1 MPTSNLVDNGRLDPM
16 WPFIR
21 TREAIATIEVEPPRR
36 DGHRVTARIDGRA
49 VSFSSRDI
57 DLAPAPEAFG
67 SAFLVSAMHAGRS
80 LRLQA
85 PVCDIWA
92 GHLAPLTAAFAGLWY
107 ADAPPPLVTP
117 IAHAGA
123 GSTSTA
129 LCFSGG
135 VDAFHT
141 LLQGGVPV
149 HRLVYVVGYDVKL
162 RERQRAEAVAHL
174 VRDVASS
181 LGIRSAIITT
191 DLRRHP
197 LHKSTPWLRT
207 FGGALAAIG
216 HLLGAEAGRLLTS
229 SDGLGHAHP
238 EVGSRPDTDPLHG
251 SRQMVIEH
259 VAGSVTRLEKIRAIA
274 AEPLVQRHLR
284 VCWKN
289 VGQSLNCGRCEK
301 CVRTMVA
308 LDACGAL
315 GRFAGFSRGRGLLA
329 AIDGL
334 PAIEELLVPFYEE
347 SLRQGLSGPVAGA
360 ARRLLDRSRSTFST
374 ANASA
379 IRKPRSPTPRRRLLQ
394 ADDFAHVFDPLV
406 GQRVGYVRPIGNVG
420 DDLIELS
427 MMQLFAEY
435 GTKWSLWQPNGSTIH
450 DVLVFGGG
458 GNMGTRYM
466 NNHSLRGEALASGL
480 PLVILPQSFSTPE
493 DRGFARVYVRERE
506 SLKMHP
512 TGILAPDLALSLRWP
527 EPPRPTRELGVF
539 LRRDRE
545 RVGRKPL
552 LARDPVRLCTTPAAY
567 LALAADHRRIVT
579 DRLHF
584 AVAGLHAGRDVTL
597 VANAYHKNRSM
608 HETWLARLGCRFA
621 DDARQALA
629 ASRRAA

>member
-1 MPTSNLVDNGRLDPM
+1 M
-16 WPFIR
+16 WPFIHQPFATGPTVEVAAPR
-21 TREAIATIEVEPPRR
+21 HTVTR
-36 DGHRVTARIDGRA
+36 GLSKVTASVDGRRVWFA
-49 VSFSSRDI
+49 SRDV

-67 SAFLVSAMHAGRS
+67 AAFLVPALQASRS
-80 LRLQA
+80 LHIEA
-85 PVCDIWA
+85 PACDIWA
-92 GHLAPLTAAFAGLWY
+92 ENLRALTRAFQQLWY
-107 ADAPPPLVTP
+107 PHARA
-117 IAHAGA
+117 AHVLPVVRHAAQPTG
-123 GSTSTA
+123 TA

-135 VDAFHT
+135 VDAFYT
-141 LLQGGVPV
+141 LLAGGMKIDT
-149 HRLVYVVGYDVKL
+149 LAYVVGYDVRL
-162 RERQRAEAVAHL
+162 RERSRAAGVTWL
-174 VRDVASS
+174 VRDVAADR
-181 LGIRSAIITT
+181 GIRAVIIRTN
-191 DLRRHP
+191 LRRHP

-238 EVGSRPDTDPLHG
+238 EVGSRPDTDPLHS
-251 SRQMVIEH
+251 SRQMAIEH
-259 VAGSVTRLEKIRAIA
+259 VAGSVTRLEKVRAIA

-301 CVRTMVA
+301 CVRTMVE

-315 GRFAGFSRGRGLLA
+315 GRFAGFSHGRGLLA

-334 PAIEELLVPFYEE
+334 PAVEEILVPFYEE
-347 SLRQGLSGPVAGA
+347 SLRQGLSGPVAAA
-360 ARRLLDRSRSTFST
+360 ARRLLDRTRTT
-374 ANASA
+374 PTTVHAPACG
-379 IRKPRSPTPRRRLLQ
+379 KPRSPTPRRRLLQ
-394 ADDFAHVFDPLV
+394 ADAFSHVFEPLV
-406 GQRVGYVRPIGNVG
+406 GRRVAYVRPIGNVG
-420 DDLIELS
+420 DDLIELA
-427 MMQLFAEY
+427 MTQLFTDF
-435 GTKWSLWQPNGSTIH
+435 GIRWSLWEPSGFTTH

-466 NNHSLRGEALASGL
+466 NNHSLRGEALATGL
-480 PLVILPQSFSTPE
+480 PMVILPQSFSTPE

-512 TGILAPDLALSLRWP
+512 TGILAPDLALGLRWP

>member
-1 MPTSNLVDNGRLDPM
+1 M

-21 TREAIATIEVEPPRR
+21 TRAAFPTIEVEPPRR
-36 DGHRVTARIDGRA
+36 DGHRVTARIDGRTA
-49 VSFSSRDI
+49 SFSSRDI
-57 DLAPAPEAFG
+57 DLAPAPEAFC
-67 SAFLVSAMHAGRS
+67 SAFLVPAMHARRV
-80 LRLQA
+80 LRLQSPA
-85 PVCDIWA
+85 CDVWA
-92 GHLAPLTAAFAGLWY
+92 GNLTPLTEAFARLWY
-107 ADAPPPLVTP
+107 DDAQPPLVTP
-117 IAHAGA
+117 IARTTA
-123 GSTSTA
+123 GSTATA

-135 VDAFHT
+135 VDAFYT
-141 LLQGGVPV
+141 LLQAGLPV
-149 HRLVYVVGYDVKL
+149 DRLVYVVGYDVKL
-162 RERQRAEAVAHL
+162 RERQRAEAVTHL
-174 VRDVASS
+174 VRDVAAS
-181 LGIRSAIITT
+181 LGIRSAIIATN
-191 DLRRHP
+191 LRRHP
-197 LHKSTPWLRT
+197 LHKATPWLRA

-251 SRQMVIEH
+251 SRQMAIEH

-274 AEPLVQRHLR
+274 ADPIVQRHLR

-315 GRFAGFSRGRGLLA
+315 GRFAGFAHGHGLLA

-334 PAIEELLVPFYEE
+334 PAFEEILVPFYED
-347 SLRQGLSGPVAGA
+347 SLRQGLSGPVAA
-360 ARRLLDRSRSTFST
+360 ATRRLLERSRSTATT
-374 ANASA
+374 APTTTHAPA
-379 IRKPRSPTPRRRLLQ
+379 CRKPRPPTPRRRLLQ
-394 ADDFAHVFDPLV
+394 ADAFAHVFEPLV
-406 GQRVGYVRPIGNVG
+406 GRRVGYVRPIGNVG
-420 DDLIELS
+420 DELIELA
-427 MMQLFAEY
+427 MVQLFADF
-435 GTKWSLWQPNGSTIH
+435 GIRWSLWEPNGSAIH

-466 NNHSLRGEALASGL
+466 NNHSLRGEALATGL
-480 PLVILPQSFSTPE
+480 PLVIMPQSFSTPE

-512 TGILAPDLALSLRWP
+512 VGILAPDLALGLRWP
-527 EPPRPTRELGVF
+527 DPPRPTREFGVF